1 MIISIFLIM
10 FTSIVIKYIMSLF
23 DYNNNQIEDN
33 DFYTSH
39 NKQKIITKQ
48 ILSIKKQIEINN
60 KKRTKNINKINKT
73 QKNKLYNYGY
83 EKSKLYVNNINDENN
98 QNTNNTQDTGY
109 GYYIR

>member
-1 MIISIFLIM
+1 MIVNIFLLM
-10 FTSIVIKYIMSLF
+10 FTSILIKYIMSFF
-23 DYNNNQIEDN
+23 DYNNNQIENN
-33 DFYTSH
+33 DFYTPH

-48 ILSIKKQIEINN
+48 ILSIKKQTEINN
-60 KKRTKNINKINKT
+60 KKRTKNINKINKI

-98 QNTNNTQDTGY
+98 QNTNNIQDTGY

>member
-10 FTSIVIKYIMSLF
+10 FTSIVIKYIMSFF

-33 DFYTSH
+33 NLYTSQT
-39 NKQKIITKQ
+39 KQKIITKQ

-109 GYYIR
+109 GYYY